1 MAKNMVQA
9 ISDRY
14 WTEHTGIR
22 TGDDGM
28 QRFWDDKD
36 NSAELDEL
44 FSENDGAKS

>member
-1 MAKNMVQA
+1 
-9 ISDRY
+9 
-14 WTEHTGIR
+14 
-22 TGDDGM
+22 M